1 MIDSN
6 AIKALAQ
13 RVRDIEYAPVDVGSS
28 GVAWTVSPEQA
39 DDIDEL
45 AEITLALLA
54 AVERM
59 RAHGAEVSG
68 ER

>member
-54 AVERM
+54 EVERM
-59 RAHGAEVSG
+59 RAHGAEVFG